1 MRTEAVSMRIKN
13 QDVRDDRA
21 NLQRLFDD
29 TAADN
34 QRAVEEGDSAILDL
48 RSQLENR
55 NRELNILEQSVT
67 NTHVERARLQLNYNE
82 MSMTLVAVRQELQ
95 LQPGWLRKL
104 VDCN

>member
-21 NLQRLFDD
+21 NLQRLFDS
-29 TAADN
+29 AEADN
-34 QRAVEEGDSAILDL
+34 QRAVEERESTILDL

-67 NTHVERARLQLNYNE
+67 NTHVERTRLQLNCNE
-82 MSMTLVAVRQELQ
+82 MSMSCYSCG
-95 LQPGWLRKL
+95 PSG
-104 VDCN
+104 